1 MEENRDI
8 RFLNTHDSL
17 RKYYSN
23 SKNNIEDPI
32 FTGFTLDIDIKHSP
46 LFFALCEDEYNES
59 LRSPE
64 GENIELSKKIE
75 EKLEEVNRFEIMA
88 SPHSYTITTMRAKDS
103 FGDNNQREIGYGIF
117 NKIYLDD
124 VQYGA
129 TDYIYMV
136 DKVRLGRFS
145 HDFGRED
152 IGSGEPDFNRYQ
164 DAQDKIT
171 IEKDIFFKWDKYNI
185 NETIGESEIEKLNE
199 IVDFLKNHMDINIT
213 LCGYAS
219 EEGETEH
226 NMELSKNRVNSV
238 KNYII
243 SQEIKEDRI
252 NIHYFGESI
261 QPYATLEKN
270 RLVTC
275 RVVDDN
281 LTEESINNYINDA
294 NLQIS
299 DEENTIHNNN
309 IKVLYGEKTS
319 KQDVDTTIKTDN
331 LINIDSE
338 EINKLITNIDNLK
351 EQIGLYGVYKI
362 LSKTIDE
369 LTSKI
374 EENKNEVNR
383 QKIDVKNE
391 LDDLKSKMSQY
402 ENILK
407 TSDKGDVRDKI
418 NKAYEDFETF
428 LNNIKTNGGQQG
440 GQPDKEYLYLD
451 GKYQY
456 LNVKAKYSLVDK
468 EFSKEIKNLDIEPD
482 SEDLVYFKKIWSV
495 SKTLITD
502 ISIDKDKVNG
512 VLNKSK
518 GLREKLEKQL
528 YGSNGTMSKPI
539 EGSIYYEYINAENT
553 LKSDAASQKT
563 AQKEEYEDIKNHLK
577 DIKEYHDYLNPN
589 TGDEEKDRE
598 LRESRQKNTPYERSI
613 PTDIEKNTETEIYEV
628 PQTVYD
634 MLGFIRGMKQIT
646 NDYPYVLQS
655 VTGLDEAYKNY
666 FEVKDPYMGSGDG
679 KITIN
684 CLEFLDLKVTSM
696 FNKYFNAVYD
706 RQYRRERVPI
716 NLRRFQCSIFVH
728 DIRNFRDT
736 LTSDIEEFGS
746 LSKIA
751 AVALNSLSAIEF
763 KFFDCEIIPE
773 ETGNLFDNVSNNTAG
788 DMRGT
793 TFTFKYGNCVINF
806 LPFEDLRRYLLDNK
820 GNEQLVPKNNAPL
833 AGYKD
838 SNNHS
843 NTVGPDGN
851 FRRWFDKSPLGNVN
865 NNDYR
870 DYIRRDSSVSVDDYY
885 KTTIVNNFAIN
896 SVVDKNKQLSD
907 MDEALRKIV
916 VGISASTGIPAKG
929 VADSLNIGFIDPIIN
944 GDTSGIPVVKDL
956 GMVDSFIPKDSNK
969 ITDLGNVN
977 EEQVEESSR
986 TARTTG
992 TVVSSGNNRKGG
1004 R

>member
-1 MEENRDI
+1 
-8 RFLNTHDSL
+8 
-17 RKYYSN
+17 
-23 SKNNIEDPI
+23 
-32 FTGFTLDIDIKHSP
+32 
-46 LFFALCEDEYNES
+46 
-59 LRSPE
+59 
-64 GENIELSKKIE
+64 
-75 EKLEEVNRFEIMA
+75 MA
-88 SPHSYTITTMRAKDS
+88 
-103 FGDNNQREIGYGIF
+103 
-117 NKIYLDD
+117 
-124 VQYGA
+124 
-129 TDYIYMV
+129 
-136 DKVRLGRFS
+136 
-145 HDFGRED
+145 
-152 IGSGEPDFNRYQ
+152 
-164 DAQDKIT
+164 
-171 IEKDIFFKWDKYNI
+171 
-185 NETIGESEIEKLNE
+185 
-199 IVDFLKNHMDINIT
+199 
-213 LCGYAS
+213 
-219 EEGETEH
+219 
-226 NMELSKNRVNSV
+226 
-238 KNYII
+238 
-243 SQEIKEDRI
+243 
-252 NIHYFGESI
+252 
-261 QPYATLEKN
+261 
-270 RLVTC
+270 
-275 RVVDDN
+275 
-281 LTEESINNYINDA
+281 
-294 NLQIS
+294 
-299 DEENTIHNNN
+299 
-309 IKVLYGEKTS
+309 
-319 KQDVDTTIKTDN
+319 
-331 LINIDSE
+331 
-338 EINKLITNIDNLK
+338 
-351 EQIGLYGVYKI
+351 
-362 LSKTIDE
+362 
-369 LTSKI
+369 
-374 EENKNEVNR
+374 
-383 QKIDVKNE
+383 
-391 LDDLKSKMSQY
+391 
-402 ENILK
+402 
-407 TSDKGDVRDKI
+407 
-418 NKAYEDFETF
+418 
-428 LNNIKTNGGQQG
+428 
-440 GQPDKEYLYLD
+440 
-451 GKYQY
+451 
-456 LNVKAKYSLVDK
+456 
-468 EFSKEIKNLDIEPD
+468 
-482 SEDLVYFKKIWSV
+482 
-495 SKTLITD
+495 
-502 ISIDKDKVNG
+502 
-512 VLNKSK
+512 
-518 GLREKLEKQL
+518 
-528 YGSNGTMSKPI
+528 
-539 EGSIYYEYINAENT
+539 
-553 LKSDAASQKT
+553 
-563 AQKEEYEDIKNHLK
+563 
-577 DIKEYHDYLNPN
+577 
-589 TGDEEKDRE
+589 
-598 LRESRQKNTPYERSI
+598 
-613 PTDIEKNTETEIYEV
+613 DIEKNTETEIYEV

-956 GMVDSFIPKDSNK
+956 GMVDSFIPKDLHTQND
-969 ITDLGNVN
+969 IL
-977 EEQVEESSR
+977 
-986 TARTTG
+986 
-992 TVVSSGNNRKGG
+992 
-1004 R
+1004 